1 MPLVRVTSFFGDE
14 PDGSKTVTSPPMA
27 LSTPWSRAMGIDVP
41 IVNAPMGGAAGGAL
55 AAAVS
60 RAGGLGMIGMGSS
73 ATVEQLAAELKHV
86 AGLERPFGI
95 GLVHWVMAARP
106 DLLDVALAARPA
118 LLAVSFGAEWS
129 WVRRAHDAGVPVAA
143 QVADITAAR
152 RAVEAGV
159 DVVVARGAEG
169 GGHGEPRL
177 GTLPL
182 LAEML
187 DEVPSPV
194 LAAGGI
200 GSGRGLAAV
209 LAAGASGAWL
219 GTAFTTCVEASTSPA
234 ARVPLL
240 AAHGADTVTTLV
252 FDVAQEYPWPATL
265 PERVV
270 CNEFVDRF
278 DGHERDIDAEAQ
290 TELAAAVAE
299 EDYRLAPVNAGQG
312 VGLLREVRPAADV
325 IRRLCADAERLLGVW
340 GGPG

>member
-1 MPLVRVTSFFGDE
+1 
-14 PDGSKTVTSPPMA
+14 MA
-27 LSTPWSRAMGIDVP
+27 LSTPWSRAMGMDVP

-73 ATVEQLAAELKHV
+73 ATAEQLAGELKHV
-86 AGLERPFGI
+86 AGLGRPFGI
-95 GLVHWVMAARP
+95 GLVHWVAAARP

-143 QVADITAAR
+143 QVADVTAAR

-187 DEVPSPV
+187 DEVPAPI

-219 GTAFTTCVEASTSPA
+219 GTAFTTCFEALTSPA
-234 ARVPLL
+234 AR
-240 AAHGADTVTTLV
+240 AALRVARAEDTTLTRM
-252 FDVAQEYPWPATL
+252 FDLQHGYDWPAHI
-265 PERVV
+265 PERVLT
-270 CNEFVDRF
+270 D
-278 DGHERDIDAEAQ
+278 DAG
-290 TELAAAVAE
+290 
-299 EDYRLAPVNAGQG
+299 APTAVNAGQG
-312 VGLLREVRPAADV
+312 VGALTGGVPAAEV
-325 IRRLCADAERLLGVW
+325 VARLSRDAERLLGLW
-340 GGPG
+340 GRRA